1 MDGIILIN
9 KEKKYTSHDVVAKV
23 KKILKVKVGHTGT
36 LDPNAT
42 GILPLLLGNATKISK
57 YLINHNKEYIAE
69 LKLGVK
75 TDTADGEGKVI
86 AEKQV
91 NLEEIFENI
100 NESIQQ
106 ILNSFVGKTL
116 QKPPMYSAIKVNGKK
131 LYEYARKN
139 EKVEVK
145 SRQIEIYK
153 MELIKLDLKE
163 NIIKFKVRCS
173 KGTYIRT
180 LCEDIAEKLNT
191 YGYMKELQ
199 RTEVGDF
206 KIENAITIGE
216 LEELVNENIRFSPV
230 LVIGPEGEQLGTMSR
245 REAIEKA
252 YEMGLDL
259 YCVAPNAQPPV
270 CKILD
275 YGKFH
280 FAEQKKAREAKKKQ
294 HVTEVKPL
302 RLSPVIDQHDFET
315 KLKQAKKWIEDGQKV
330 KIDMRFRGRMITRKE
345 VGEQVMNKFIEE
357 ISDIAGVDKAPSMEG
372 NTMSVVLS
380 PKKK

>member
-216 LEELVNENIRFSPV
+216 LEELVNEN
-230 LVIGPEGEQLGTMSR
+230 
-245 REAIEKA
+245 
-252 YEMGLDL
+252 
-259 YCVAPNAQPPV
+259 
-270 CKILD
+270 
-275 YGKFH
+275 
-280 FAEQKKAREAKKKQ
+280 
-294 HVTEVKPL
+294 
-302 RLSPVIDQHDFET
+302 
-315 KLKQAKKWIEDGQKV
+315 KLKDKINEEALNIVNSKDRKYFIKIEELFMDKKIINLDEDLL
-330 KIDMRFRGRMITRKE
+330 
-345 VGEQVMNKFIEE
+345 NKFLN
-357 ISDIAGVDKAPSMEG
+357 GVMIKNNNIDGIYRIYNKNNYIGIGVNKNQMLKRD
-372 NTMSVVLS
+372 VIV
-380 PKKK
+380 

>member
-75 TDTADGEGKVI
+75 TDTADGEGQVI

-91 NLEEIFENI
+91 NLEGIFENI

-216 LEELVNENIRFSPV
+216 LEELVNEN
-230 LVIGPEGEQLGTMSR
+230 
-245 REAIEKA
+245 
-252 YEMGLDL
+252 
-259 YCVAPNAQPPV
+259 
-270 CKILD
+270 
-275 YGKFH
+275 
-280 FAEQKKAREAKKKQ
+280 
-294 HVTEVKPL
+294 
-302 RLSPVIDQHDFET
+302 
-315 KLKQAKKWIEDGQKV
+315 KLKDKINEETLNIVNSKDRKYFIKIEELFMDKN
-330 KIDMRFRGRMITRKE
+330 IINLDE
-345 VGEQVMNKFIEE
+345 DLLNKFLN
-357 ISDIAGVDKAPSMEG
+357 GVMIKNNNIDGIYRIYNKNNYIG
-372 NTMSVVLS
+372 LGVNKNQKLKRDVIV
-380 PKKK
+380 